1 MKHEKDLLNMWR
13 EMMSDSDWTISFLS
27 SVAGTFVSKGEGELG
42 THYVWATD
50 ESSDYWMQY
59 IVSRGRDH
67 NSKEVL
73 KQAVVI
79 HSFPAP
85 EPEMY
90 TVIGYCKYHDIQC
103 EIDESLPDS
112 VCGEAVKATAH

>member
-1 MKHEKDLLNMWR
+1 MKHEENLLNMWR
-13 EMMSDSDWTISFLS
+13 EMMSDSDWTLSFLS

-42 THYVWATD
+42 THYAWAAG
-50 ESSDYWMQY
+50 ESSDYWMQL
-59 IVSRGRDH
+59 IVSRDGD
-67 NSKEVL
+67 K

-90 TVIGYCKYHDIQC
+90 SVIGYCRYHDIQC
-103 EIDESLPDS
+103 EIDESLPDDGCNAT
-112 VCGEAVKATAH
+112 VEVTAH

>member
-1 MKHEKDLLNMWR
+1 
-13 EMMSDSDWTISFLS
+13 MSDSDWTISFLS

-42 THYVWATD
+42 THYVWAAG

-59 IVSRGRDH
+59 IVSRDGD
-67 NSKEVL
+67 E
-73 KQAVVI
+73 KQSVVI

-90 TVIGYCKYHDIQC
+90 TVIGYCNYHEIQC
-103 EIDESLPDS
+103 VIDESLPDS
-112 VCGEAVKATAH
+112 VCGEAVEATAH